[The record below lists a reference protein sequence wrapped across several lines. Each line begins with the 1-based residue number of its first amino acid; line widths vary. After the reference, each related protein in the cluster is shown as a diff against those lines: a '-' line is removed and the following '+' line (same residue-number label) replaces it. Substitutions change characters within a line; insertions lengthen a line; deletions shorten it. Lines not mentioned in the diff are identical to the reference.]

1 MFGSATVEVILG
13 MIFIFLLLSVICS
26 TINEWIA
33 SSLNLRAKTMQS
45 GIRRLLEDPDGK
57 YLAKQFYDHPL
68 IKGLSRDNQKV
79 LPSYIPAETFTMVL
93 MDLLAP
99 QEFGNPKPLRE
110 VYTDIQARL
119 EKMPINESSFGRS
132 IMLLMD
138 ETGLSQKQLQ
148 ELRDG
153 WEQVDQL
160 KAKLKTLQESPMA
173 EMDIPQIQGLMETIT
188 RSEAKLLLA
197 EQWADQAIQ
206 QVRQKVGA
214 HFDNAMDRVSGW
226 YKRQSAVSIF
236 GIALVVSV
244 FLNVDSISLA
254 SSLANNPTLRSA
266 VVAAADNG
274 VEDLTN
280 TVNAVTESSGAQDT
294 QDLVDELN
302 QLGLPIG
309 WNDHTTPKTVPDFIN
324 KLLGWIVT
332 TVAVS
337 MGAPF
342 WFDILAKVSSV
353 RIAGKKPGRMAESAP
368 PQVVV
373 QAPSPLPQPQIT
385 VTSQQ

>member
-1 MFGSATVEVILG
+1 MFGSATLEVILG

-79 LPSYIPAETFTMVL
+79 LPSYIPAETFTTVL

-99 QEFGNPKPLRE
+99 QEFGSAKPLRE
-110 VYTDIQARL
+110 VYADIQKRL
-119 EKMPINESSFGRS
+119 EQMSLEESAFGRS

-138 ETGLSQKQLQ
+138 ETGLSQEQLQ
-148 ELRDG
+148 ELKDG
-153 WEQVDQL
+153 WGQVDKL
-160 KAKLKTLQESPMA
+160 KAKLNMLQDGNVE
-173 EMDIPQIQGLMETIT
+173 ELDLPQIQGLMETIT

-197 EQWADQAIQ
+197 EQRADQAIIHA
-206 QVRQKVGA
+206 RQKVGE
-214 HFDNAMDRVSGW
+214 HFDHAMDRVSGW

-236 GIALVVSV
+236 GIALVATV

-254 SSLANNPTLRSA
+254 SSLANNPTLRNT
-266 VVAAADNG
+266 VIAAADNG
-274 VEDLTN
+274 VTDLTD
-280 TVNAVTESSGAQDT
+280 TVSVVTQSNGS

-309 WNDHTTPKTVPDFIN
+309 WNEQTTPKTVGDFIN
-324 KLLGWIVT
+324 RFLGWIVT

-342 WFDILAKVSSV
+342 WFDILGKVSSV
-353 RIAGKKPGRMAESAP
+353 RIAGKKPDRMAEP
-368 PQVVV
+368 VVQPVVV
-373 QAPSPLPQPQIT
+373 PVPAPLPQPQIT
-385 VTSQQ
+385 VREQSSD

>member
-1 MFGSATVEVILG
+1 MFGSATLEVILG
-13 MIFIFLLLSVICS
+13 MIFVFLLLSVICS

-33 SSLNLRAKTMQS
+33 SSFNLRAKTMQS
-45 GIRRLLEDPDGK
+45 GIRRLLEDPEGQ

-110 VYTDIQARL
+110 VYVDIQARL
-119 EKMPINESSFGRS
+119 EKMALDESAFGRA

-138 ETGLSQKQLQ
+138 ETGLSQDQLQ

-153 WEQVDQL
+153 WSQVHDL
-160 KAKLKTLQESPMA
+160 KGKLKDLQEGPVG
-173 EMDIPQIQGLMETIT
+173 EINIPQVQGLMDTIT

-197 EQWADQAIQ
+197 EKVADQAILNA
-206 QVRQKVGA
+206 RQKVGE

-254 SSLANNPTLRSA
+254 SSLANNPTLRNA

-274 VEDLTN
+274 VDDLTD
-280 TVNAVTESSGAQDT
+280 TVNAVTSDSSGP

-309 WNDHTTPKTVPDFIN
+309 WNEQTTPKNVTELIN

-342 WFDILAKVSSV
+342 WFDILSKVSSV
-353 RIAGKKPGRMAESAP
+353 RIAGKKPDRMAEASAM
-368 PQVVV
+368 QVVV
-373 QAPSPLPQPQIT
+373 PVALPQPQLNLT
-385 VTSQQ
+385 KE

>member
-1 MFGSATVEVILG
+1 MFGSATLEVILG
-13 MIFIFLLLSVICS
+13 MIFVFLLLSVICS

-33 SSLNLRAKTMQS
+33 SWLNLRAKTMQS
-45 GIRRLLEDPDGK
+45 GIRRLLEDPEGQ

-110 VYTDIQARL
+110 VYVDIQARL
-119 EKMPINESSFGRS
+119 EQMALDDSAFGRA

-138 ETGLSQKQLQ
+138 ETGLTQDQLQ
-148 ELRDG
+148 ELKDG
-153 WEQVDQL
+153 WTQVHTMR
-160 KAKLKTLQESPMA
+160 AKLKDLQDSPTS
-173 EMDIPQIQGLMETIT
+173 EINIPQIQGLMETIT
-188 RSEAKLLLA
+188 KSEAKLLVA
-197 EQWADQAIQ
+197 EQVADQAILKA
-206 QVRQKVGA
+206 RQKVGE
-214 HFDNAMDRVSGW
+214 HFDFAMDRVSGW
-226 YKRQSAVSIF
+226 YKRQSAISIF

-274 VEDLTN
+274 VADLTD
-280 TVNAVTESSGAQDT
+280 TVNAVTTDSSNP

-309 WNDHTTPKTVPDFIN
+309 WNEQTTPKTATALIN

-332 TVAVS
+332 TIAVS

-342 WFDILAKVSSV
+342 WFDILGKVSSM
-353 RIAGKKPGRMAESAP
+353 RIAGKKPDRMSEAP
-368 PQVVV
+368 TTQVLVPV
-373 QAPSPLPQPQIT
+373 QLPQPQMT
-385 VTSQQ
+385 VTNT